1 MQPIVITGVGVISSV
16 GIGKERFWT
25 GVIEG
30 RHGVSEIESFDTSG
44 YRTHRGGEVKGFVP
58 SPDTTKMGRCS
69 QFAIHAAREALA
81 DAGLELSAIRPYRIG
96 LSLGTTLWESQLQ
109 ERLDELLV
117 SAGVNEEFRKLVPQA
132 VPEAVPANVARVLGI
147 RGPLN
152 VFGTACAAGN
162 YAMGHAATLL
172 RSGTVDVIFAGG
184 SDPISRVAYTG
195 FNSMLAIAPE
205 RCQPFDRNRKGLIPA
220 EGCAILVMERY
231 DSARRRGARIYAE
244 LAGFG
249 ISNDAF
255 HMTAPH
261 PEGHGAIRAM
271 QRALSSAELNPEAV
285 DYISAHGTGTAMND
299 KIETLA
305 VKRIFGEAAGKIP
318 ISSIK
323 SMLGHTMSAASALEA
338 AACVLVMERGVLPPT
353 INYEE
358 PDPECDLDCVPNHAR
373 EHKVRI
379 AMSNAYGFGGHC
391 ASIVLRRAA

>member
-117 SAGVNEEFRKLVPQA
+117 SPGVNEEFRKLVPQA

>member
-1 MQPIVITGVGVISSV
+1 MQPVVITGVGTISSV

-25 GVIEG
+25 GVVEG
-30 RHGVSEIESFDTSG
+30 RQGVSEIESFDTTG
-44 YRTHRGGEVKGFVP
+44 YRTHRGGEVKDFLP

-69 QFAIHAAREALA
+69 QFAIHAAREAIA
-81 DAGLELSAIRPYRIG
+81 DAGFELAAIPPYRIG

-117 SAGVNEEFRKLVPQA
+117 SPGVNEEFRKLVPQA

-172 RSGTVDVIFAGG
+172 RSGTVDVMLAGG

-261 PEGHGAIRAM
+261 PEGSGAIRAM
-271 QRALSSAELNPEAV
+271 QRALSSAALNPEAV

-305 VKRIFGEAAGKIP
+305 VKRVFGEAAGKIP

-358 PDPECDLDCVPNHAR
+358 PDPECDLDCVPNQAR